1 MNAPVAREG
10 FQRSDPVAPQPV
22 AAPAPEPSPP
32 PAPKVEEY
40 KETWPI
46 KVKLVHK
53 PIRDQ
58 NDREL
63 KELSFREPTAGDI
76 NRYGNPVRLTDDYD
90 AVIDER
96 KMTLIMANLSG
107 VLSPMLDKMDPRDW
121 NSCAYRLRTFF
132 LPEPALAW

>member
-1 MNAPVAREG
+1 MNAPVAKEG
-10 FQRSDPVAPQPV
+10 FQRADPVAPQ
-22 AAPAPEPSPP
+22 AAPASEPASAP

-46 KVKLVHK
+46 KVKLIHK

-121 NSCAYRLRTFF
+121 NSCADRLRTFF